1 MALMELSE
9 LDVQGYP
16 VVAVSG
22 ELTHA
27 TAPDLRDL
35 LRKHFKAAKTVL
47 LLDMS
52 AITFMDTSGLATL
65 IEARNRA
72 DTQGGQV
79 ILCGLTE
86 RITEILTVTRVTQL
100 FSIHANTDD
109 AVLALG
115 HEDD

>member
-9 LDVQGYP
+9 LDVRGYP

-22 ELTHA
+22 ELTHV

-35 LRKHFKAAKTVL
+35 LHKHFKAARTV

-100 FSIHANTDD
+100 FSIHANTGD
-109 AVLALG
+109 AVLALE

>member
-35 LRKHFKAAKTVL
+35 LRKHFKAARPV

-52 AITFMDTSGLATL
+52 AVTFMDTSGLATL

-100 FSIHANTDD
+100 FSIHANADD
-109 AVLALG
+109 AVRALEN
-115 HEDD
+115 EDD